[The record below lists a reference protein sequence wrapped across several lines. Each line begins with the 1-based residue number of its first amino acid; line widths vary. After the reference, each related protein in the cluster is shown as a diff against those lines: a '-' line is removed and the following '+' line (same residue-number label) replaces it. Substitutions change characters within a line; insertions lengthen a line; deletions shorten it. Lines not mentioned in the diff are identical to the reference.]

1 MKYNT
6 KAHEQSL
13 AKKEKKRFT
22 THTLQSSLWL
32 ALQPLHLKEVMAT
45 VESA

>member
-1 MKYNT
+1 MKYKT

-13 AKKEKKRFT
+13 AKKEKRFT
-22 THTLQSSLWL
+22 THPLQSSLWL
-32 ALQPLHLKEVMAT
+32 ALQTLYLKEVMAT